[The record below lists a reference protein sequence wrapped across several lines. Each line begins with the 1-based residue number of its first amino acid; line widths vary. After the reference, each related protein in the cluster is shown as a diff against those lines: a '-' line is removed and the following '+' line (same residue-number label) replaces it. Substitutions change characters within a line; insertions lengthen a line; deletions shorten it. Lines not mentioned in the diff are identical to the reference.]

1 MDKVIKINS
10 RQGGPF
16 SATNNLVDFDIAPD
30 GTYDLT
36 DSYINLVCR
45 ITGVGENASAAA
57 ANKTGGMYPLR
68 VALGKDPRAA
78 YNVAMVKNCSI
89 SSELQGQLEDIRRV
103 DVLRSNLNEYTL
115 SNEQKNSDGYKSIR
129 QLQTRN
135 NQYVNLFQ
143 EIHKSGEVNSRMV
156 NARIPI
162 PFSQLF
168 ELGRLTQY
176 PAQAMGKTR
185 VHLELNIDKLQV
197 LEGANAAGIDVTIS
211 TNWVALSNNTAAA
224 VAIAQLVGTNPVRED
239 DFPYFVGQTVKVSGT
254 VAAAPVGPPN
264 QNGPQSGYGIITSI
278 EWSATSVPTV
288 NFSGDLS
295 YQIPAAAAPG
305 AATPATFSAIV
316 IEPLDAVLTNAKI
329 EICQAEIV
337 LRRLSNAVKPPSQL
351 NYMTWSTEEY
361 TTDAQL
367 NFQRMFQLEP
377 EAVNVLL
384 MFPDPSNGGDILS
397 NHSHAQSFRMRLNN
411 DDLTDR
417 DIKLYQGNGFSAVH
431 DPLHYDRLNMTLQNA
446 GYPLGCLQEQNLDAT
461 EQPNTN
467 ANYPLLIVG
476 NPVPQTQNEKLLQF
490 NMISATTGL
499 SRLNLYKQCM
509 RSIKV

>member
-1 MDKVIKINS
+1 MDKVIKIKS

-36 DSYINLVCR
+36 DSYINLLCR
-45 ITGVGENASAAA
+45 ITGVGENASVGA
-57 ANKTGGMYPLR
+57 KTGGMYPLR

-197 LEGANAAGIDVTIS
+197 LEGANAAGIDDSIKK
-211 TNWVALSNNTAAA
+211 NWDGLSNNTAAA
-224 VAIAQLVGTNPVRED
+224 VDIAQLVGTNPVRED

-254 VAAAPVGPPN
+254 VAAATAAE
-264 QNGPQSGYGIITSI
+264 NGNNKGGYEIITSI

-288 NFSGDLS
+288 NFSGNLS
-295 YQIPAAAAPG
+295 YQIPAANLLP
-305 AATPATFSAIV
+305 TPATFSAIV

-329 EICQAEIV
+329 EIFQAEIV

-361 TTDAQL
+361 TTDEQL

-417 DIKLYQGNGFSAVH
+417 DIKLYQGSGFSAVH

-461 EQPNTN
+461 EQPNDN
-467 ANYPLLIVG
+467 ANYPILIVG